1 MKTNPFFKEDEFK
14 CRCGRCAGLPAG
26 SPPDELV
33 EILTTI
39 RRHFDSP
46 VMIRSAYRCPAHNA
60 RVGGAPKSR
69 HLVGDAVDFVVIAIP
84 TKEVYEFCENLP
96 NADKLGLA
104 IKHNPTNQY
113 AGFVH
118 LDTRGVKARW
128 VYK

>member
-1 MKTNPFFKEDEFK
+1 MKPNPFFKEAEFRCK
-14 CRCGRCAGLPAG
+14 CGKCVGLPDKM
-26 SPPDELV
+26 PPDELI

-46 VMIRSAYRCPAHNA
+46 VMIRSAYRCAEHNK

-69 HLVGDAVDFVVIAIP
+69 HLVGDAVDFVVIAVP
-84 TKEVYEFCENLP
+84 TAEVFEYCESLP

-104 IKHNPTNQY
+104 IKHNPQNKF